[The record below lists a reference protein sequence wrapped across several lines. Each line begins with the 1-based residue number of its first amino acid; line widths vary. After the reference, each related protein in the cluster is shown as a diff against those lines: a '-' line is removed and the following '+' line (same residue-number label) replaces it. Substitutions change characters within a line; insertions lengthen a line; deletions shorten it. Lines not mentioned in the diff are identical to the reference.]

1 MVLTRFRPI
10 LQKFTD
16 HRAEFIVVGG
26 IAALVHAAPI
36 LTFDLDLVHSREP
49 DNLPRVVA
57 ALHELNAY
65 YRLQAS
71 RHLGPNESHLASR
84 VTTS

>member
-36 LTFDLDLVHSREP
+36 DERRSIAAEIDQVAFIDKVSLIVEP
-49 DNLPRVVA
+49 I
-57 ALHELNAY
+57 
-65 YRLQAS
+65 Q
-71 RHLGPNESHLASR
+71 
-84 VTTS
+84 